1 MTTFKYRPHR
11 GSIAASMM
19 EVKEFFSKEEFMKF
33 LRTQPFTVITETTL
47 TCKPYKKDE
56 RISWE
61 EVWIIKDAVGAI
73 GFTNKNI
80 DLFCQKALELKGK
93 RVRKAFL
100 LAKFPSF
107 QAETSEETI
116 NRIQFLR
123 EVVEEAKTFVK
134 SHSVK
139 EIIFELDKLLTK
151 GDKDRFFYIG
161 LIFFQTL
168 KQTHQLNS
176 GEMNSPDFN
185 PANCA

>member
-19 EVKEFFSKEEFMKF
+19 EVKEFSSKVEFLKF
-33 LRTQPFTVITETTL
+33 LKTQPLMVITETTL
-47 TCKPYKKDE
+47 KCKLYRRDK
-56 RISWE
+56 RTSWE
-61 EVWIIKDAVGAI
+61 EVWIIKDAVGTI

-80 DLFCQKALELKGK
+80 DLFCQKTLEQKGK

-116 NRIQFLR
+116 KRIQFLR

-134 SHSVK
+134 NHSVK
-139 EIIFELDKLLTK
+139 EIIFELDRLLTK